1 MNINVH
7 DIVYLDSSEAIQSH
21 DDVPS
26 WVFTENTAKNI
37 AVVRRMK
44 TMEHV
49 VPIGFR
55 GRNRTERFAAF
66 ALKDNVC
73 KVITPKEAAHGVA
86 PSSHKQTIDHLRSIF
101 KDTCWGIG
109 GSVGFTMATG
119 IQACR
124 ESSDVD
130 IVLYLEKAA
139 SLEPLQLLHEEIQTL
154 AHQIDVQVEIPTLG
168 SCLLNELVTSPSV
181 LVRTGTGVFL
191 MKRNQIVRD
200 SSN

>member
-21 DDVPS
+21 ETIPD
-26 WVFTENTAKNI
+26 WVFSEDTAKNI

-49 VPIGFR
+49 VPIGLR
-55 GRNRTERFAAF
+55 GKNRTERFGAF
-66 ALKDNVC
+66 ALKDNIF
-73 KVITPKEAAHGVA
+73 KVITPKEAACGVA
-86 PSSHKQTIDHLRSIF
+86 PPSHEQTINQLRSIF

-119 IQACR
+119 IQACTA
-124 ESSDVD
+124 SSDVD
-130 IVLYLEKAA
+130 VVLYLERFEA
-139 SLEPLQLLHEEIQTL
+139 LRPLQLLYEEIQRLT
-154 AHQIDVQVEIPTLG
+154 HQIDVQIEISALG
-168 SCLLNELVTSPSV
+168 SCLLNELVTSSNV

-191 MKRNQIVRD
+191 MKRNQIVSD
-200 SSN
+200 LSV